1 MSMPCRHSHTG
12 LASAAVQ
19 LLFRILTLIA
29 LMVAPL
35 AAPATAMA
43 PVNAA
48 ADCKAMDMG
57 AAQHSMPAG
66 HHSMGEPCCIAVPLA
81 IDSPFVAI
89 AVAPLVDHPAFV
101 AVAEAFRLGA
111 GPSAEDP
118 PPRSA

>member
-1 MSMPCRHSHTG
+1 MNAPCRHCQPG
-12 LASAAVQ
+12 LASVAVQ

-35 AAPATAMA
+35 AAPAAAMV
-43 PVNAA
+43 PVKAA
-48 ADCKAMDMG
+48 TDCTAMDMG
-57 AAQHSMPAG
+57 AAQHKMPAG

-81 IDSPFVAI
+81 IDSPLVAI
-89 AVAPLVDHPAFV
+89 AVAPMVDHPAFV
-101 AVAEAFRLGA
+101 AKTEAFQLGA